1 MFLFLKAIL
10 LVLILDFKKKMMKKI
25 ISKTIIF
32 ALLMIAFSACSEEYF
47 DVNRPSNTADLDQ
60 LRMSD
65 LLAPVIHST
74 MEGQLSAELTF
85 GNYVQNF
92 VSEGGGAVGQSEVSG
107 LWSQVYLFIL
117 PNINAIKNKAVADN
131 AVYYGA
137 VADILTAINIGIATD
152 TWDNVPYSEASEG
165 PENNSPIFDTQQE
178 IYTQI
183 FSLLDNAI
191 TALQGTDESG
201 FNLGNEDL
209 IYGGDTDKWLRAAYT
224 IKARYQLHL
233 VNKGTV
239 TANDVLTSIEN
250 GFTSNADDFQMFYSD
265 ANINPWYSSEILARN
280 TGNFHH
286 DICKQLVSSMNGDY
300 YPFQSGSLEI
310 DPRLPIFAT
319 NNGETEWKG
328 FVSGGEGLAP
338 DGTDA
343 NTFFVENG
351 FYTKI
356 DAPLVLIT
364 YAEAMFIKAEAAFL
378 VNGGSTTST
387 GSSTVAYDAYL
398 EGIQASMSKYSVDG
412 SVYLTDASVDVG
424 EASLMLN
431 HIMKEKYIHNFLN
444 PETFVDF
451 RRYDFSDDV
460 LKGLEIREEGD
471 DDSDFA
477 GQWFRRAEYPS
488 SELNRNS
495 TNVLANQQTPVTPV
509 WWDE

>member
-1 MFLFLKAIL
+1 MKKFIFKITIFTLLFL
-10 LVLILDFKKKMMKKI
+10 
-25 ISKTIIF
+25 
-32 ALLMIAFSACSEEYF
+32 AFSACSEEYF
-47 DVNRPSNTADLDQ
+47 DVNNPSNTASLDQ

-74 MEGQLSAELTF
+74 MEGQRSAELTF

-92 VSEGGGAVGQSEVSG
+92 VSEGGGAAGQSEVSG

-117 PNINAIKNKAVADN
+117 PNVKAIKDKAATNN
-131 AVYYGA
+131 ATYYGA
-137 VADILTAINIGIATD
+137 VADILTAVNIGITTD
-152 TWDNVPYSEASEG
+152 TWNNIPFSEASQG
-165 PENNSPIFDTQQE
+165 PDNNSPVFDTQQD

-183 FSLLDNAI
+183 FALLDNAI
-191 TALQGTDESG
+191 AALQSTDNSG
-201 FNLGNEDL
+201 FNIGNEDL
-209 IYGGDTDKWLRAAYT
+209 IYRGDTDKWLRAAYT

-239 TANDVLTSIEN
+239 TANEVLTTIEN
-250 GFTSNADDFQMFYSD
+250 GFSSNADDFQMSYD
-265 ANINPWYSSEILARN
+265 EKNINPWYSSEVLARN
-280 TGNFHH
+280 TGNFHR

-300 YPFQSGSLEI
+300 FPFQSGSLEI
-310 DPRLPIFAT
+310 DPRLPVFAT

-338 DGTDA
+338 DGSDG

-351 FYTKI
+351 FYTTI
-356 DAPLVLIT
+356 DSPLVLIT

-378 VNGGSTTST
+378 ANGGSTTST
-387 GSSTVAYDAYL
+387 GSSTDAYDAYI
-398 EGIQASMSKYSVDG
+398 EGIQASMSKYGVDG
-412 SVYLTDASVDVG
+412 SAYLADAAVATG
-424 EASLMLN
+424 EAGLMLN

-460 LKGLEIREEGD
+460 FKGLEIREEGD

-488 SELNRNS
+488 SELNRNG